1 MATFLDLENVALYCF
16 VAVQGF
22 TSHIVET
29 TGTHS
34 AEWDA
39 LSARNSYLCVNDD
52 IVWWRESVAAI
63 GRERR
68 EER

>member
-39 LSARNSYLCVNDD
+39 LSVSNAARALGEKLVFVC
-52 IVWWRESVAAI
+52 E
-63 GRERR
+63 
-68 EER
+68 